1 MSKFYFC
8 VDVGGTNLK
17 AGAVKKDG
25 TIICTKYASTSA
37 KLSEKSLAQSIMDL
51 INGLCVDG
59 KLSFA
64 DALGIGIGLPGL
76 IDTANGV
83 LRFSG
88 NLKLKN
94 YPIVGELQKLTTLP
108 IKIANDADVGALAE
122 LKKGAGKNFENFIML
137 VVGTGIG
144 GAIVAGKK
152 LLASDYS
159 GEIGH
164 MKVLSDT
171 QIKCSCGEVG
181 CYETL
186 ASTSALVRDT
196 KLAMQENP
204 SSKLWEYYTPET
216 VTGKT
221 VFEMQD
227 DETAKAVL
235 GKFIARLGDGIVTL
249 VNVFKPDAIII
260 GGAISNQKRKLLD
273 PLETYVNNHIFAR
286 HAGFKVKIVPAEM
299 TGDAGIVG
307 ARYLF

>member
-1 MSKFYFC
+1 MNGFYFC

-17 AGAVKKDG
+17 AGAVRKNG
-25 TIICTKYASTSA
+25 TIICRKYLGTSSE
-37 KLSEKSLAQSIMDL
+37 LSKKSLARSIMDL
-51 INGLCVDG
+51 LIGLAAENN
-59 KLSFA
+59 LNFN

-76 IDTANGV
+76 IDTKNGI
-83 LRFSG
+83 LKFSG

-94 YPIVGELQKLTTLP
+94 YEIVEELKKLTSLEVR
-108 IKIANDADVGALAE
+108 IANDADVGALAE
-122 LKKGAGKNFENFIML
+122 LKKGAGRNYDNFIMI

-144 GAIVAGKK
+144 GSIVAGKK

-164 MKVLSDT
+164 MKFSSDKNY
-171 QIKCSCGEVG
+171 KCSCGEIG

-196 KLAMQENP
+196 KQAMLDNP
-204 SSKLWEYYTPET
+204 SSKLWEEYTPET

-221 VFEMQD
+221 VFEIQD
-227 DETAKAVL
+227 DEIAKDVL
-235 GKFIARLGDGIVTL
+235 DTFISRLGDGIVSL
-249 VNVFKPDAIII
+249 VNAFKPDAIIL

-273 PLETYVNNHIFAR
+273 PLEAYVNKHIFAR